1 LLAATYLRALA
12 LSVSITFAAPLGA
25 LAQVPTA
32 PTQRPEP
39 PPEKQEFLAPPR
51 NETVEKQPPLGSDP
65 EPQPAE
71 AAPAESA
78 PDATMTTEM
87 VPSNPPAETSTPVP
101 EDPQPD
107 AADSVSSDPLTSER
121 PADPATEAV
130 TPEPAPSRP
139 REVRSAAPTAE
150 RPIGIQDGG
159 LPRRPRIGMTFLP
172 TADGLSVATV
182 APRSAAANAGIV
194 EGDVLLSLNG
204 VTIRDAQTLS
214 ARMRFIRPGEAV
226 TVAVMR
232 GGQPLDMQM
241 TPDEAVREGD
251 LNAKVEYGAVAGP
264 AGRLRTIWSFPKGG
278 GALPKPTVL
287 IVRGVGASAAD
298 APGNNALRD
307 LAFQFSRAG
316 LIAVR
321 YDPQGVGDSEGPAN
335 ATVDFRAETADV
347 LAIVEALRA
356 DPRVDPDQVFLLGHG
371 TGGGVAA
378 DAASKDGA
386 IAGLVVVGTIARPL
400 MEYLLESRRQQML
413 LAGLSPD
420 EIDQLVRKHVT
431 IFAQMLATGE
441 SPKPD
446 ADGIVAPN
454 GTVLG
459 KSAAYWKQYD
469 EVNFSKV
476 IKELEAPVLN
486 ALGEFDFVSTVGDH
500 RAIAEALKARGEKGT
515 ALLQLNR
522 TDHDFRSFESRQAAY
537 AAFGSTGFPVNSR
550 ALSQIVEW
558 VRGHV
563 TRAGSRTA
571 RPTD

>member
-1 LLAATYLRALA
+1 MVAPTSLRALA
-12 LSVSITFAAPLGA
+12 LSISIASVAPLGA
-25 LAQVPTA
+25 LAQVPSA
-32 PTQRPEP
+32 PTRQPDP

-51 NETVEKQPPLGSDP
+51 SDTVEKQPPLGSNP
-65 EPQPAE
+65 GPQPAE
-71 AAPAESA
+71 TAPEEST
-78 PDATMTTEM
+78 PDPTMTTEM
-87 VPSNPPAETSTPVP
+87 VPTGPPAEVTTPVT
-101 EDPQPD
+101 EDPQP
-107 AADSVSSDPLTSER
+107 AASDPLSSDPPAASTPAESPAPER
-121 PADPATEAV
+121 V
-130 TPEPAPSRP
+130 PSRP
-139 REVRSAAPTAE
+139 REVRSDAPTAAA
-150 RPIGIQDGG
+150 PLGIQDGG
-159 LPRRPRIGMTFLP
+159 LPRRPRIGMTFVP
-172 TADGLSVATV
+172 TTDGLSVASV

-194 EGDVLLSLNG
+194 EGDVLLSFNG
-204 VTIRDAQTLS
+204 VSIRDSQTLA

-241 TPDEAVREGD
+241 TPDEAAREGD

-264 AGRLRTIWSFPKGG
+264 AGRLRTIWSLPKGG
-278 GALPKPTVL
+278 GAAPKPTVL

-298 APGNNALRD
+298 APGNNAFRD
-307 LAFQFSRAG
+307 LAFQLSRAG
-316 LIAVR
+316 FIAVR
-321 YDPQGVGDSEGPAN
+321 YDPQGVGDSDGPPN
-335 ATVDFRAETADV
+335 ATVDFNAETADV
-347 LAIVEALRA
+347 LAIIEALRD
-356 DPRVDPDQVFLLGHG
+356 DPRVDPDQILLFGHG

-378 DAASKDGA
+378 QAASKDGA
-386 IAGLVVVGTIARPL
+386 VAGLIVVGTIARPL

-420 EIDQLVRKHVT
+420 EIDQLVRKHVA

-441 SPKPD
+441 APKPD
-446 ADGIVAPN
+446 ADGIVAAD

-459 KSAAYWKQYD
+459 KSAKYWKQYD
-469 EVNFSKV
+469 EVNFSKI

-515 ALLQLNR
+515 ALLQLSR

-563 TRAGSRTA
+563 TRAGVRTA

>member
-1 LLAATYLRALA
+1 MSASTYVRALA
-12 LSVSITFAAPLGA
+12 LSISIASLSPPGT
-25 LAQVPTA
+25 LAQVPGA

-51 NETVEKQPPLGSDP
+51 SDADEKQVPLGASP
-65 EPQPAE
+65 G
-71 AAPAESA
+71 ESA
-78 PDATMTTEM
+78 TEPAPDETMTTEM
-87 VPSNPPAETSTPVP
+87 VPSGTPSETATPVETETEP
-101 EDPQPD
+101 ETTGAAPVETAPPDP
-107 AADSVSSDPLTSER
+107 T
-121 PADPATEAV
+121 
-130 TPEPAPSRP
+130 PSRP
-139 REVRSAAPTAE
+139 REVRRPAPTAA
-150 RPIGIQDGG
+150 PPLGIQDGG
-159 LPRRPRIGMTFLP
+159 LPRRPRIGMTFVP
-172 TADGLSVATV
+172 SADGLTIASV

-194 EGDVLLSLNG
+194 EGDVLLSFNG
-204 VTIRDAQTLS
+204 VTIRDASTLA

-232 GGQPLDMQM
+232 GGQPLGMQM
-241 TPDEAVREGD
+241 TPDEAAREGD

-264 AGRLRTIWSFPKGG
+264 AGRLRTIWTMPKSGG
-278 GALPKPTVL
+278 PAPKATVL

-307 LAFQFSRAG
+307 LSIQLARAG

-321 YDPQGVGDSEGPAN
+321 YDPQGVGDSDGTSN
-335 ATVDFRAETADV
+335 ATVDFRAESADV
-347 LAIVEALRA
+347 QAIIEALRD
-356 DPRVDPDQVFLLGHG
+356 DPRVDPDQIILFGHG

-386 IAGLVVVGTIARPL
+386 LAGLVVVGTIARPL

-420 EIDQLVRKHVT
+420 EIDALVRKHVA
-431 IFAQMLATGE
+431 IFAQLLATGQ
-441 SPKPD
+441 SPQPD
-446 ADGIVAPN
+446 SDGIVAAD

-469 EVNFSKV
+469 EVNFSKI

-500 RAIAEALKARGEKGT
+500 RAIAEALKARGEKG
-515 ALLQLNR
+515 AGLLQLNR

-537 AAFGSTGFPVNSR
+537 AAFGSTGYPVNSR

-563 TRAGSRTA
+563 TRAGA
-571 RPTD
+571 RPARTTD